1 MAAGAHA
8 ERHTDE
14 HDAAGEGF
22 AASQALFEQMVG
34 WLDGEAAAGL
44 THAEL
49 EDRLQRDS
57 RELFRQLLQ
66 DHLHLRA
73 LREERIDEVV
83 DADGVA
89 RGAAE
94 VDHARTLATIFGAV
108 TYRRM
113 AYRRRG
119 RANLHPADAALN
131 LPQEKHSHGLR
142 GLAAVEACRDSFDG
156 AVAALER
163 ATGQRLGK
171 RQVEDLARRAA
182 TDFAGFYTDRAPP
195 EADPADV
202 LVVSADGKGIVM
214 RPEALREPTAKAAA
228 EEQQKLKTRLSKGE
242 KRNRKRMAT
251 VAAVYDA
258 APAPR
263 TPRDVLTRSGDDD
276 YEPAPAPVARG
287 KWLDASV
294 EDDAAA
300 VIADAFD
307 EAERRDPDH
316 ARTWIGLVDGNAHQI
331 DRLSAEAK
339 QRGIDLAVV
348 VDFVHVVEY
357 IWAAVW
363 CFFDE
368 GDPAAETWVC
378 DQLMAILQGKARQ
391 VAAAMRR
398 KASRA
403 GLNASARDNVDT
415 AAAYLV
421 NKAPYLDYPTALARG
436 WPIATGVIE
445 GACRHLVKDRL
456 ARTGARWSVEGAEA
470 VLKLRAIISNGDWHN
485 YWRYHLDK
493 EHQRIHAS
501 RYANNQI
508 PHAA

>member
-1 MAAGAHA
+1 
-8 ERHTDE
+8 
-14 HDAAGEGF
+14 
-22 AASQALFEQMVG
+22 
-34 WLDGEAAAGL
+34 
-44 THAEL
+44 
-49 EDRLQRDS
+49 
-57 RELFRQLLQ
+57 
-66 DHLHLRA
+66 
-73 LREERIDEVV
+73 
-83 DADGVA
+83 
-89 RGAAE
+89 
-94 VDHARTLATIFGAV
+94 
-108 TYRRM
+108 M

-142 GLAAVEACRDSFDG
+142 QLAAVEACRDSFDG
-156 AVAALER
+156 AVAAPER

-214 RPEALREPTAKAAA
+214 RPAALREPTAKAAA
-228 EEQQKLKTRLSKGE
+228 EQQHKLKTRLSKGE
-242 KRNRKRMAT
+242 KGNRKRMAT

-258 APAPR
+258 
-263 TPRDVLTRSGDDD
+263 
-276 YEPAPAPVARG
+276 APAPVARG

-307 EAERRDPDH
+307 EAERRDPNH
-316 ARTWIGLVDGNAHQI
+316 ARTWI
-331 DRLSAEAK
+331 
-339 QRGIDLAVV
+339 
-348 VDFVHVVEY
+348 
-357 IWAAVW
+357 
-363 CFFDE
+363 
-368 GDPAAETWVC
+368 
-378 DQLMAILQGKARQ
+378 
-391 VAAAMRR
+391 
-398 KASRA
+398 
-403 GLNASARDNVDT
+403 
-415 AAAYLV
+415 
-421 NKAPYLDYPTALARG
+421 ALARG

-485 YWRYHLDK
+485 YWRWHLDK